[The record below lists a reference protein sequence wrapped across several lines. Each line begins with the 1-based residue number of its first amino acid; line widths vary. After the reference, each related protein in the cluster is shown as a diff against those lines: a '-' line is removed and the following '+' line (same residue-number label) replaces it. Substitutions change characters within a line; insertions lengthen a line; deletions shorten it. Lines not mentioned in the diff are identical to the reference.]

1 MNGKNIMSI
10 REKFLNKSIELD
22 FDQVN
27 QKEVDLMRSIDEVK
41 KVLTTENTSIV
52 VTQDTINEICK
63 WYKIDNKIEEH
74 RNLIKEI
81 TQKSNYVS
89 NYNYP
94 VVFTHNLLYV
104 ETKHLESFLNKEN
117 DDDVLRELTQ
127 LLALLKIHKI
137 EPLENIA
144 RIKGLSF
151 DSVNDLND
159 FMKYEVDIKN
169 KIKQKLKFV
178 DLIEH
183 LGALPNDLE
192 FNDLGKKVY
201 AQVVYELEELL
212 VAKPEEQNLIESHK
226 NQICFN
232 EYALDCYLKLELDEN
247 RKRESIQALYL
258 IFSGQTNEV
267 NSFSGHL
274 KDKKDILVNF
284 LKRQVTREEIVDALT
299 KLPGQRGRVNNQQFE
314 EFSTILKVE
323 DRNKFIIFEEGLFN
337 AASFDN
343 FLKESFKE
351 EQIVLYFMMLCIKEN
366 PDFNCKLVNNKT
378 VNFSDFEEYF
388 YLEDILKKKLS
399 DYSLNAILKTVHD
412 FQKDKI
418 FTTQNEKIMDS
429 VISENLVNKYAFNT
443 INKEVLFINTT
454 RCVFNEKLMSKI
466 ELFKDSELL
475 ELCIMTNDKFVKDLG
490 DNIKLDKSIVN
501 IKKYA
506 EQIKD
511 AIKYKM
517 TEQDISEAINQIEE
531 KSNTLIESKN
541 EVFKDISILL
551 NAKEVKEI
559 NNDIVKT
566 SYREEEVYLYSF
578 NEDMCDK
585 LLKKELSKVS
595 AREFCQALLIV
606 DIKNKNI
613 SLKNH
618 NSNIIRI
625 HDNFNDAEKYTD
637 SMLEKIYFQVTD
649 EEIDKYLSVVT
660 SKVDNE
666 TLDSLK
672 HIINNVKK
680 KCGIKTKSAF
690 KHIL

>member
-1 MNGKNIMSI
+1 MSI
-10 REKFLNKSIELD
+10 RENFLKKSIELD

-117 DDDVLRELTQ
+117 DEDVLRELTQ
-127 LLALLKIHKI
+127 LLALLKINKI

-144 RIKGLSF
+144 TIKGLSF
-151 DSVNDLND
+151 DSVNNLND

-169 KIKQKLKFV
+169 KIKQKLKFI

-649 EEIDKYLSVVT
+649 EEMDKHLSVVT